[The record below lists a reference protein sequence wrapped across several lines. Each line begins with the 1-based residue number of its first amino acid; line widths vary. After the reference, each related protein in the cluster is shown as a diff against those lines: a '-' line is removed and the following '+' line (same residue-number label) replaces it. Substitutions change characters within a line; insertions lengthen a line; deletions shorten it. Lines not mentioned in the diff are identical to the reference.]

1 MPTQKHFQI
10 PENITIK
17 NSKTQNRYG
26 QNRKKKKIWKV
37 IVLKKEIVEKEKRLL
52 SNTDISICLRVEC
65 LIE

>member
-26 QNRKKKKIWKV
+26 QNRKKKKYMEGDCTQERNCRKG
-37 IVLKKEIVEKEKRLL
+37 KKT
-52 SNTDISICLRVEC
+52 SQ
-65 LIE
+65 